1 MPLQP
6 HLIYPSVKT
15 AKEPPQRLMAAK
27 MHAAGRHLVEAPL
40 RVGADEAWVMPRAH
54 ARACGGAA
62 RARSGAQ
69 GELRWRYGFRA
80 VDPSSLLAELVAW
93 ANAIAM

>member
-1 MPLQP
+1 
-6 HLIYPSVKT
+6 
-15 AKEPPQRLMAAK
+15 MAAK

-40 RVGADEAWVMPRAH
+40 RVGADEAWVRPRAHAH

-69 GELRWRYGFRA
+69 GELRWRCGFRA